1 MSKLSTHKPVV
12 RILSASADCFGWS
25 GEAIV
30 STAKE
35 TFAMSFE
42 NTKCLEEAVYMSDYA
57 GPRFYEPV
65 DPSMS
70 IKGIS
75 FACLKELLREALDR
89 YEL

>member
-1 MSKLSTHKPVV
+1 MSKSEPVV
-12 RILSASADCFGWS
+12 YIVSASADCLGWS

-42 NTKCLEEAVYMSDYA
+42 NTECLKEAVYMFDRDRP
-57 GPRFYEPV
+57 GFYEPV
-65 DPSMS
+65 DPSMR

-75 FACLKELLREALDR
+75 FGFLKELLREALDK